1 MAWLFSGMADRVL
14 AATLDAT
21 TLRHQVIASNL
32 ANANTPHFK
41 RSEVHFEE
49 VLREALQPQQVIPL
63 TATHPAHISNA
74 PPSVFAVSPEV
85 VPVQDTRARIDGNN
99 VDPDQEMAK
108 LARNSLLYSAAV
120 QMLDRRFDL
129 LMSAITEGRR

>member
-1 MAWLFSGMADRVL
+1 MAWLFSGIADQVL
-14 AATLDAT
+14 TATLDAT

-41 RSEVHFEE
+41 RSEVRFEE
-49 VLREALQPQQVIPL
+49 VLREALQPPQVLPL
-63 TATHPAHISNA
+63 ATTHPAHISNA
-74 PPSVFAVSPEV
+74 PPSALTVRPEV
-85 VPVQDTRARIDGNN
+85 VPIQDTRARIDGNN

-120 QMLDRRFDL
+120 QMLDRRFSSL
-129 LMSAITEGRR
+129 KSAITEGRR